1 MIYGGYILQPRKI
14 QESDISIAPP
24 YIREI
29 WNYLLREANSKE
41 NPYKGYLI
49 KRGQTFRS
57 YNDIQEGTKWY
68 IGWRKMTYNENH
80 MKKGMRFLRET
91 GRITTKKERG
101 GVLITICKYDYYQEP
116 ENYERTTK
124 APKDRNIAETQVN
137 HCGTTYNK
145 NNKNNKKE
153 EEEKMMSLDLFEK
166 FWELYPKH
174 PDKGKA
180 KTAWDKICTRKH
192 SKVKELPTW
201 NTIKKAIILQ
211 KKSERWQT
219 VAFIP
224 HPTTWL
230 NQSRWLDDPKEM
242 VDIKFAESGGH
253 KPKFKWFQEIKYTLD
268 ETDDVYKSPGG
279 DPY

>member
-1 MIYGGYILQPRKI
+1 MIYGGYILQPRII
-14 QESDISIAPP
+14 QESDISTAPP
-24 YIREI
+24 YVREI
-29 WNYLLREANSKE
+29 WNYLLREANSQE
-41 NPYKGYLI
+41 NKYKGHNI
-49 KRGQTFRS
+49 KRGQLFRS

-91 GRITTKKERG
+91 GRITTTKERG
-101 GVLITICKYDYYQEP
+101 GVLITICKYDYYQDP
-116 ENYERTTK
+116 KNYDKTTK
-124 APKDRNIAETQVN
+124 GTEDRTIAEPQVN
-137 HCGTTYNK
+137 QPLPYTNK

-153 EEEKMMSLDLFEK
+153 QEEEKKISLNLFEK

-180 KTAWDKICTRKH
+180 KTAWDKICTKKH

-201 NTIKKAIILQ
+201 DIIKKAVILQ
-211 KKSERWQT
+211 KKSERWQKIE
-219 VAFIP
+219 FIP

-242 VDIKFAESGGH
+242 KEIEFAESGN
-253 KPKFKWFQEIKYTLD
+253 KPKFKFYHDVKYRLD
-268 ETDDVYKSPGG
+268 EKDGLYKDLGG
-279 DPY
+279 NPY